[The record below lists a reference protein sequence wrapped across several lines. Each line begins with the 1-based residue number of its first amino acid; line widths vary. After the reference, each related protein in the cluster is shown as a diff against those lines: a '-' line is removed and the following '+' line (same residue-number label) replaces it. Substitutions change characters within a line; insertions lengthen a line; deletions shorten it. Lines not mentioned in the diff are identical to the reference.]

1 MSKATLKELERYRRK
16 NALSSRALAG
26 RLGVYPVYIFRWRKA
41 GKIIGAYERIVED
54 FLNKEE
60 EKEAPNHLKTG

>member
-1 MSKATLKELERYRRK
+1 MSKETLKRLEKYRK
-16 NALSSRALAG
+16 QNSLSSRALAG

-54 FLNKEE
+54 FL
-60 EKEAPNHLKTG
+60 LKQATEGKG

>member
-1 MSKATLKELERYRRK
+1 MSKDTLKKLEKYRKR

-41 GKIIGAYERIVED
+41 GKIIGAYERIIED
-54 FLNKEE
+54 FLKKDE
-60 EKEAPNHLKTG
+60 EKETSGHSKFP